1 MKFGIRNLELGMF
14 GFPVAVTMALLF
26 VGCTDY
32 ANEYKDDYEE
42 AFAADDSLSSDSNG
56 SNDVDSGSS
65 GKETISSGKESNT
78 DGKEV
83 DSGSSGNN
91 ADSNSSGKNSDS
103 GSSAGSGST
112 NSGAASA
119 NSGTSSANSGVGSS
133 SSSVGPI
140 STTSV
145 ITDYLNPEKSYG
157 DLVDERDGQLYKTIT
172 IGTQTWMAQNLN
184 FPYDINTS
192 HSFCYG
198 DDPANCEKYG
208 RLYTWSAALDSAG
221 LYSEDGLGCGGG
233 ATCGYFPVLRGVCP
247 EGWHVPSDKEFETLR
262 SFVSS
267 AGDLQALGFAEW
279 SGATNTSGFSAIPS
293 GLYTYN
299 YGDNKADYYN
309 LGEVARYWSRS
320 EGASNPYALVIKSSQ
335 KLEGTNDTDD
345 RLSVRCIKDTSPRL
359 VVEYSTIT
367 DDRDGQVY
375 RTVKIGNQT
384 WMAQNLNFK
393 NYPEGVIVPK
403 DYDDKPLP
411 ELYGKL
417 YTWDAAV
424 DSAGL
429 FSDDAKGC
437 GYGKSCAR
445 ESGIRGLCPENW
457 HLPDQA
463 EWEELIA
470 YAESIGGDGEVFQL
484 QSRDTDIWDRATNR
498 TGFSALPAGQYS
510 SVSGL
515 GNKSNAYYWST
526 TKLYRSD
533 DNSERLAVISR
544 MMIAANHKVWTDE
557 YKDFG
562 SSVRCI
568 HD

>member
-1 MKFGIRNLELGMF
+1 MKLGIRNIKLEMVVF
-14 GFPVAVTMALLF
+14 FAAVTMAFLF

-56 SNDVDSGSS
+56 SNDVDPGSN
-65 GKETISSGKESNT
+65 GKESISSGKEANA

-91 ADSNSSGKNSDS
+91 ADSNSSGENSDS
-103 GSSAGSGST
+103 GSSGTSGDSAD
-112 NSGAASA
+112 SGSA
-119 NSGTSSANSGVGSS
+119 NSGTGSS
-133 SSSVGPI
+133 SSRATPI

-145 ITDYLNPEKSYG
+145 ITDYLNPEKNYG
-157 DLVDERDGQLYKTIT
+157 DLIDERDGQLYKTIT
-172 IGTQTWMAQNLN
+172 IGDQTWMAQNLN
-184 FPYDINTS
+184 FLYEKGTS
-192 HSFCYG
+192 HSFCFG

-375 RTVKIGNQT
+375 RTVRIGNQT

-429 FSDDAKGC
+429 FSNDAKGC
-437 GYGKSCAR
+437 GYGNSCAK
-445 ESGIRGLCPENW
+445 ESDIRGLCPENW
-457 HLPDQA
+457 HLPDQT

-484 QSRDTDIWDRATNR
+484 QSRDSDIWDRATNR
-498 TGFSALPAGQYS
+498 TGFSALPTGIYS

-515 GNKSNAYYWST
+515 GNKSNTYYWST
-526 TKLYRSD
+526 TKVYRSG
-533 DNSERLAVISR
+533 DNEEFKGVISR
-544 MMIAANHKVWTDE
+544 IMIAANHYTWSDE
-557 YKDFG
+557 HKDFG
-562 SSVRCI
+562 LSVRCI

>member
-1 MKFGIRNLELGMF
+1 MKLGIRNIKLGMVVF
-14 GFPVAVTMALLF
+14 FAAVTMAFLF

-56 SNDVDSGSS
+56 SNDVDPGSN
-65 GKETISSGKESNT
+65 GKESISSGKEANA

-91 ADSNSSGKNSDS
+91 ADSNSSGENLDS
-103 GSSAGSGST
+103 GSSGTSGDSVD
-112 NSGAASA
+112 SGSA
-119 NSGTSSANSGVGSS
+119 NSGTGSS
-133 SSSVGPI
+133 SSCATPI

-145 ITDYLNPEKSYG
+145 TTEYLNPEKNYG
-157 DLVDERDGQLYKTIT
+157 DLIDERDGQLYKTIT
-172 IGTQTWMAQNLN
+172 IGDQTWMAQNLN
-184 FPYDINTS
+184 FLYEKGTS
-192 HSFCYG
+192 HSFCFG

-375 RTVKIGNQT
+375 RTVRIGNQT

-429 FSDDAKGC
+429 FSNDAKGC
-437 GYGKSCAR
+437 GYGNSCAK
-445 ESGIRGLCPENW
+445 ESDIRGLCPENW
-457 HLPDQA
+457 HLPDQT

-484 QSRDTDIWDRATNR
+484 QSRDSDIWDRATNR
-498 TGFSALPAGQYS
+498 TGFSALPTGIYS

-515 GNKSNAYYWST
+515 GNKSNTYYWST
-526 TKLYRSD
+526 TKVYRSG
-533 DNSERLAVISR
+533 DNEEFKGVVSR
-544 MMIAANHKVWTDE
+544 IMIAANHYTWSDE
-557 YKDFG
+557 HKDFG
-562 SSVRCI
+562 LSVRCI

>member
-1 MKFGIRNLELGMF
+1 MKLKIWDMKSGMF
-14 GFPVAVTMALLF
+14 VFFAAAMMAFLF
-26 VGCTDY
+26 VGCADY

-56 SNDVDSGSS
+56 SNDVDPGSN
-65 GKETISSGKESNT
+65 GKESISSGKEANA

-91 ADSNSSGKNSDS
+91 ADSNSSGENSDS
-103 GSSAGSGST
+103 GSSGTSGDSVD
-112 NSGAASA
+112 SGSA
-119 NSGTSSANSGVGSS
+119 NSGTGSS
-133 SSSVGPI
+133 SSCATPI

-145 ITDYLNPEKSYG
+145 TTEYLNPEKNYG
-157 DLVDERDGQLYKTIT
+157 DLIDERDGQLYKTIT
-172 IGTQTWMAQNLN
+172 IGDQTWMAQNLN
-184 FPYDINTS
+184 FLYEKGTS
-192 HSFCYG
+192 HSFCFG

-367 DDRDGQVY
+367 DNRDGQIY
-375 RTVKIGNQT
+375 KTVKIGNQT

-411 ELYGKL
+411 EFYGML

-429 FSDDAKGC
+429 FSNDAKGC
-437 GYGKSCAR
+437 GYGNSCAK
-445 ESGIRGLCPENW
+445 ESDIRGLCPENW
-457 HLPDQA
+457 HLPDQT

-484 QSRDTDIWDRATNR
+484 QSRDSDIWDRATNR
-498 TGFSALPAGQYS
+498 TGFSALPTGIYS

-515 GNKSNAYYWST
+515 GNKSNTYYWST
-526 TKLYRSD
+526 TKVYRSS
-533 DNSERLAVISR
+533 DNEEFKGVISR
-544 MMIAANHKVWTDE
+544 IMIAANHYTWSDE
-557 YKDFG
+557 HKDYG
-562 SSVRCI
+562 LSVRCI

>member
-1 MKFGIRNLELGMF
+1 
-14 GFPVAVTMALLF
+14 
-26 VGCTDY
+26 
-32 ANEYKDDYEE
+32 
-42 AFAADDSLSSDSNG
+42 
-56 SNDVDSGSS
+56 
-65 GKETISSGKESNT
+65 
-78 DGKEV
+78 
-83 DSGSSGNN
+83 
-91 ADSNSSGKNSDS
+91 
-103 GSSAGSGST
+103 
-112 NSGAASA
+112 
-119 NSGTSSANSGVGSS
+119 
-133 SSSVGPI
+133 
-140 STTSV
+140 
-145 ITDYLNPEKSYG
+145 LNPEKNYG
-157 DLVDERDGQLYKTIT
+157 DLIDERDGQLYKTIT
-172 IGTQTWMAQNLN
+172 IGDQTWMAQNLN
-184 FPYDINTS
+184 FLYEKGTS
-192 HSFCYG
+192 HSFCFG

-221 LYSEDGLGCGGG
+221 LYSEEGLGCGGG

-247 EGWHVPSDKEFETLR
+247 EGWHVPSDEEFETLT
-262 SFVSS
+262 SYVSS

-293 GLYTYN
+293 ALYTYN
-299 YGDNKADYYN
+299 YGDNKADYYY

-320 EGASNPYALVIKSSQ
+320 VGASDPYTLLIKSSQ
-335 KLEGTNDTDD
+335 KLIKTNDPAD
-345 RLSVRCIKDTSPRL
+345 RVSVRCIKDTSPRL
-359 VVEYSTIT
+359 VVEYATIT

-375 RTVKIGNQT
+375 RTVRIGDQT

-429 FSDDAKGC
+429 FSNDAKGC
-437 GYGKSCAR
+437 GYGNSCAK

-457 HLPDQA
+457 HLPDQS
-463 EWEELIA
+463 EWDELIA

-484 QSRDTDIWDRATNR
+484 QSRDSDIWDRATNR
-498 TGFSALPAGQYS
+498 TGFSALPTGMYS

-526 TKLYRSD
+526 TKVYRSG
-533 DNSERLAVISR
+533 DNEEFKGVISR
-544 MMIAANHKVWTDE
+544 IMIAAYHYTWSDEHKD
-557 YKDFG
+557 YG
-562 SSVRCI
+562 LSVRCI

>member
-1 MKFGIRNLELGMF
+1 MKLGIRNIKLGMVVF
-14 GFPVAVTMALLF
+14 FAAVTMAFLF

-56 SNDVDSGSS
+56 SNDVDPGSN
-65 GKETISSGKESNT
+65 GKESISSGKEANA

-91 ADSNSSGKNSDS
+91 AGSNSSGENSDS
-103 GSSAGSGST
+103 GSSGTSGDSAD
-112 NSGAASA
+112 SGSA
-119 NSGTSSANSGVGSS
+119 NSGTGSS

-157 DLVDERDGQLYKTIT
+157 DLIDERDGQLYKTIT

-184 FPYDINTS
+184 FLYEKGTS
-192 HSFCYG
+192 HSFCFG

-247 EGWHVPSDKEFETLR
+247 EGWHVPSDEEFETLR

-293 GLYTYN
+293 GFYTYN

-375 RTVKIGNQT
+375 RTVRIGNQT

-411 ELYGKL
+411 ELYGML

-429 FSDDAKGC
+429 FSNDAKGC
-437 GYGKSCAR
+437 GYGNSCAK
-445 ESGIRGLCPENW
+445 ESDIRGLCPENW
-457 HLPDQA
+457 HLPDQT
-463 EWEELIA
+463 EWVELIA

-484 QSRDTDIWDRATNR
+484 QSRDSDIWDRATNR
-498 TGFSALPAGQYS
+498 TGFSALPTGIYS

-515 GNKSNAYYWST
+515 GNKSNTYYWST
-526 TKLYRSD
+526 TKVYRSS
-533 DNSERLAVISR
+533 DNEEFMGVISR
-544 MMIAANHKVWTDE
+544 IMIAANHYTWSDE
-557 YKDFG
+557 HKDFG
-562 SSVRCI
+562 LSVRCI

>member
-1 MKFGIRNLELGMF
+1 MKLGIRNIKLGMVAF
-14 GFPVAVTMALLF
+14 FAAVTMAFLF

-32 ANEYKDDYEE
+32 ANEYKDGYEE

-56 SNDVDSGSS
+56 SNDVDPGSN
-65 GKETISSGKESNT
+65 GKESISSGKESNA

-91 ADSNSSGKNSDS
+91 AGSNSSGENSDS
-103 GSSAGSGST
+103 GSSVTSGDSVD
-112 NSGAASA
+112 SGSA
-119 NSGTSSANSGVGSS
+119 NSGTGSS
-133 SSSVGPI
+133 SSSATPI
-140 STTSV
+140 STTTV

-157 DLVDERDGQLYKTIT
+157 DLIDERDGQLYKTIT

-184 FPYDINTS
+184 FLYEKGTS
-192 HSFCYG
+192 HSFCFG

-293 GLYTYN
+293 GFYTYN

-375 RTVKIGNQT
+375 RTVRIGNQT

-411 ELYGKL
+411 ELYGML

-429 FSDDAKGC
+429 FSNDAKGC
-437 GYGKSCAR
+437 GYGNSCAK
-445 ESGIRGLCPENW
+445 ESDIRGLCPENW
-457 HLPDQA
+457 HLPDQT

-484 QSRDTDIWDRATNR
+484 QSRDSDIWDRATNR
-498 TGFSALPAGQYS
+498 TGFSALPTGIYS

-515 GNKSNAYYWST
+515 GNKSNTYYWST
-526 TKLYRSD
+526 TKVYRSG
-533 DNSERLAVISR
+533 DNEEFKGVISR
-544 MMIAANHKVWTDE
+544 IMIAANHYTWSDE
-557 YKDFG
+557 HKDFG
-562 SSVRCI
+562 LSVRCI

>member
-1 MKFGIRNLELGMF
+1 MKLGIRNIKLGMVVF
-14 GFPVAVTMALLF
+14 FAAVTMAFLF

-56 SNDVDSGSS
+56 SNDVDPGSN
-65 GKETISSGKESNT
+65 GKESISSGKEANA

-91 ADSNSSGKNSDS
+91 AGSNSSGENSDS
-103 GSSAGSGST
+103 GSSGTSGDSAD
-112 NSGAASA
+112 SGSA
-119 NSGTSSANSGVGSS
+119 NSGTGSS

-157 DLVDERDGQLYKTIT
+157 DLIDERDGQLYKTIT

-184 FPYDINTS
+184 FLYEKGTS
-192 HSFCYG
+192 HSFCFG

-247 EGWHVPSDKEFETLR
+247 EGWHVPSDEEFETLR

-293 GLYTYN
+293 GFYTYN

-375 RTVKIGNQT
+375 RTVRIGNQT

-411 ELYGKL
+411 ELYGML

-429 FSDDAKGC
+429 FSNDAKGC
-437 GYGKSCAR
+437 GYGNSCAK
-445 ESGIRGLCPENW
+445 ESDIRGLCPENW
-457 HLPDQA
+457 HLPDQT

-484 QSRDTDIWDRATNR
+484 QSRDSDIWDRATNR
-498 TGFSALPAGQYS
+498 TGFSALPTGIYS

-515 GNKSNAYYWST
+515 GNKSNTYYWST
-526 TKLYRSD
+526 TKVYRSS
-533 DNSERLAVISR
+533 DNEEFMGVISR
-544 MMIAANHKVWTDE
+544 IMIAANHYTWSDE
-557 YKDFG
+557 HKDFG
-562 SSVRCI
+562 LSVRCI

>member
-1 MKFGIRNLELGMF
+1 MKLGIRNIKLGMVVF
-14 GFPVAVTMALLF
+14 FAAVTMAFLF

-65 GKETISSGKESNT
+65 GKESISSGKESNA

-91 ADSNSSGKNSDS
+91 ADSNSSGENSDS
-103 GSSAGSGST
+103 GPSGTSGDSAGSGST
-112 NSGAASA
+112 

-157 DLVDERDGQLYKTIT
+157 DLIDERDGQLYKTIT

-221 LYSEDGLGCGGG
+221 LYSEEGLGCGDN
-233 ATCGYFPVLRGVCP
+233 ASCGYFPVLRGVCP
-247 EGWHVPSDKEFETLR
+247 DGWHVPSDKEFETLT
-262 SFVSS
+262 SYVSS
-267 AGDLQALGFAEW
+267 AEDLQALGFAEW

-293 GLYTYN
+293 ALYTYN
-299 YGDNKADYYN
+299 YGDNKADYYY

-320 EGASNPYALVIKSSQ
+320 VGASDPYTLLIKSSQ
-335 KLEGTNDTDD
+335 KLIKTNDPAD
-345 RLSVRCIKDTSPRL
+345 RVSVRCIKDTSPRL

-367 DDRDGQVY
+367 DERDGQVY
-375 RTVKIGNQT
+375 STVRIGDQT

-429 FSDDAKGC
+429 FSNDAKGC
-437 GYGKSCAR
+437 GYGNSCAK

-457 HLPDQA
+457 HLPDQS
-463 EWEELIA
+463 EWDKLIA

-484 QSRDTDIWDRATNR
+484 QSRDSDIWDRATNR
-498 TGFSALPAGQYS
+498 TGFSALPTGMYS

-515 GNKSNAYYWST
+515 SNKSNAYYWST
-526 TKLYRSD
+526 TKVYRSG
-533 DNSERLAVISR
+533 DNEEFKGVISR
-544 MMIAANHKVWTDE
+544 IMIAAYHYTWSDEHKD
-557 YKDFG
+557 YG
-562 SSVRCI
+562 LSVRCI

>member
-1 MKFGIRNLELGMF
+1 MKLGIRNIKLEMVVF
-14 GFPVAVTMALLF
+14 FAAVTMAFLF

-56 SNDVDSGSS
+56 SNDVDPGSN
-65 GKETISSGKESNT
+65 GKESISSGKEANA

-91 ADSNSSGKNSDS
+91 AGSNSSGENSDS
-103 GSSAGSGST
+103 GSSGTSGDSAD
-112 NSGAASA
+112 SGSA
-119 NSGTSSANSGVGSS
+119 NSGTGSS

-157 DLVDERDGQLYKTIT
+157 DLIDERDGQLYKTIT

-184 FPYDINTS
+184 FLYEKGTS
-192 HSFCYG
+192 HSFCFG

-247 EGWHVPSDKEFETLR
+247 EGWHVPSDEEFETLR

-293 GLYTYN
+293 GFYTYN

-375 RTVKIGNQT
+375 RTVRIGNQT

-411 ELYGKL
+411 ELYGML

-429 FSDDAKGC
+429 FSNDAKGC
-437 GYGKSCAR
+437 GYGNSCAK
-445 ESGIRGLCPENW
+445 ESDIRGLCPENW
-457 HLPDQA
+457 HLPDQT

-484 QSRDTDIWDRATNR
+484 QSRDSDIWDRATNR
-498 TGFSALPAGQYS
+498 TGFSALPTGIYS

-515 GNKSNAYYWST
+515 GNKSNTYYWST
-526 TKLYRSD
+526 TKVYRSS
-533 DNSERLAVISR
+533 DNEEFMGVISR
-544 MMIAANHKVWTDE
+544 IMIAANHYTWSDE
-557 YKDFG
+557 HKDFG
-562 SSVRCI
+562 LSVRCI

>member
-1 MKFGIRNLELGMF
+1 MKLGIRNIKLEMVVF
-14 GFPVAVTMALLF
+14 FAAVTMAFLF

-56 SNDVDSGSS
+56 SNDVDPGSN
-65 GKETISSGKESNT
+65 GKESISSGKEANA

-91 ADSNSSGKNSDS
+91 ADSNSSGENSDS
-103 GSSAGSGST
+103 GSSGTSGDSAD
-112 NSGAASA
+112 SGSA
-119 NSGTSSANSGVGSS
+119 NSGTGSS
-133 SSSVGPI
+133 SSRATPI

-145 ITDYLNPEKSYG
+145 ITDYLNPEKNYG
-157 DLVDERDGQLYKTIT
+157 DLIDERDGQLYKTIT
-172 IGTQTWMAQNLN
+172 IGDQTWMAQNLN
-184 FPYDINTS
+184 FLYEKGTS
-192 HSFCYG
+192 HSFCFG

-375 RTVKIGNQT
+375 RTVRIGNQT

-429 FSDDAKGC
+429 FSNDAKGC
-437 GYGKSCAR
+437 GYGNSCAK
-445 ESGIRGLCPENW
+445 ESDIRGLCPENW
-457 HLPDQA
+457 HLPDQT

-484 QSRDTDIWDRATNR
+484 QSRDSDIWDRATNR
-498 TGFSALPAGQYS
+498 TGFSALPTGIYS

-515 GNKSNAYYWST
+515 GDKSNTYYWST
-526 TKLYRSD
+526 TKVYRSG
-533 DNSERLAVISR
+533 DNEEFKGVISR
-544 MMIAANHKVWTDE
+544 IMIAANHYTWSDE
-557 YKDFG
+557 HKDFG
-562 SSVRCI
+562 LSVRCI

>member
-1 MKFGIRNLELGMF
+1 MKLKIWDMKSGMF
-14 GFPVAVTMALLF
+14 VFFAAAMMAFLF

-56 SNDVDSGSS
+56 SNDVDPGSN
-65 GKETISSGKESNT
+65 GKESISSGKEANA

-91 ADSNSSGKNSDS
+91 ADSNSSGENSDS
-103 GSSAGSGST
+103 GSSGTSGDSVD
-112 NSGAASA
+112 SGSA
-119 NSGTSSANSGVGSS
+119 NSGTGSS
-133 SSSVGPI
+133 SSCATPI

-145 ITDYLNPEKSYG
+145 TTEYLNPEKNYG
-157 DLVDERDGQLYKTIT
+157 DLIDERDGQLYKTIT
-172 IGTQTWMAQNLN
+172 IGDQTWMAQNLN
-184 FPYDINTS
+184 FLYEKGTS
-192 HSFCYG
+192 HSFCFG

-367 DDRDGQVY
+367 DNRDGQIY
-375 RTVKIGNQT
+375 KTVKIGNQT

-403 DYDDKPLP
+403 DYDDMPLP
-411 ELYGKL
+411 ELYGML

-429 FSDDAKGC
+429 FSNDAKGC
-437 GYGKSCAR
+437 GYGNSCAK

-484 QSRDTDIWDRATNR
+484 QSRDSDIWDRATNR
-498 TGFSALPAGQYS
+498 TGFSALPTGIYS

-515 GNKSNAYYWST
+515 GNKSNTYYWST
-526 TKLYRSD
+526 TKVYRSS
-533 DNSERLAVISR
+533 DNEEFKGVISR
-544 MMIAANHKVWTDE
+544 IMIAANHYTWSDE
-557 YKDFG
+557 HKDFG
-562 SSVRCI
+562 LSVRCI